1 MRRLRHRNLVS
12 LREVKEK
19 RMRGKRR
26 GKTKKTQ
33 QQQQQQ
39 KKTNSSFSLS
49 TFTPTH
55 PTNQV
60 IDDPAGGRLAMVME
74 YCEGGA
80 LLPRAD
86 LDRGRRLA
94 EPVARSAFRD
104 VLAGLSY
111 LHANRIVHGDI
122 KPENVLCGS
131 GGSVKLSDF
140 GCAKVMRRVN
150 GGGSSCLPLPS
161 SSSPSFAGG
170 GGGASSSAA
179 SASNETSNNNNPLHA
194 DDPTLDDLFD
204 RCDGT
209 PAFLAP
215 EVALGVPGGGGVGAA
230 AAEAAAE
237 TQSQHQQQ
245 RQQQQPHGTAAAATA
260 AAPASTPSS
269 TSSSRKVRYRG
280 RPADVWSL
288 GACLYTL
295 AFGRIPYSA
304 NSVPALF
311 RVVRAEPLRFPADVS
326 VSPLLKD
333 LLCRMMCKD
342 AGNRLTLRGA
352 AAHPWTRGVAG
363 NRLALGESVPRS
375 PPGSSASSS
384 FCAPPPPGT
393 PRVDRLALELMTPDS
408 RIVEF
413 ADGETML
420 RAGEPGSH
428 ALFVLQGS
436 AEVWQRPGL
445 GLQLAHQRAKMT
457 LLRQQQQRQRGGGGA
472 KSSSFSSFDGAD
484 DASLLS
490 FSAGGDGEGGAAS
503 AAASSFALPTLPPLD
518 GATVAALPPSAVA
531 GARRAR
537 SLAVSLARGGSSGS
551 RSRSR
556 SGSRRISESGE
567 PCSSSSSSFSSA
579 SSSTA
584 VTAADGYYAVALRPP
599 GTFVGEAAALAAAGR
614 RGASVVARGRVT
626 AAVVPA
632 AALRALVDSCPH
644 ARQQAKEL
652 VWAKTAETLVL
663 EATVRLA
670 ALAEALD
677 RYHLQ
682 QQLQQQQQRTKI

>member
-1 MRRLRHRNLVS
+1 
-12 LREVKEK
+12 
-19 RMRGKRR
+19 
-26 GKTKKTQ
+26 
-33 QQQQQQ
+33 
-39 KKTNSSFSLS
+39 
-49 TFTPTH
+49 
-55 PTNQV
+55 
-60 IDDPAGGRLAMVME
+60 MVME

-122 KPENVLCGS
+122 KPENVLCGA

-150 GGGSSCLPLPS
+150 VGGNPRPTSP
-161 SSSPSFAGG
+161 SPSFANP
-170 GGGASSSAA
+170 A
-179 SASNETSNNNNPLHA
+179 SASAPPFAETATTSSSSNNNSNLLHA

-215 EVALGVPGGGGVGAA
+215 EVALGVPGGGGG
-230 AAEAAAE
+230 AEAGG
-237 TQSQHQQQ
+237 TQNQHHHQ
-245 RQQQQPHGTAAAATA
+245 RAQREQREQREQPSGAN
-260 AAPASTPSS
+260 ASASS
-269 TSSSRKVRYRG
+269 TSCRVRYRG

-295 AFGRIPYSA
+295 AFGRIPFTA
-304 NSVPALF
+304 TSVPALF
-311 RVVRAEPLRFPADVS
+311 RVVRSEPLRFPSDVA

-342 AGNRLTLRGA
+342 AGARLTLRGA
-352 AAHPWTRGVAG
+352 AAHPWTRGLAG
-363 NRLALGESVPRS
+363 GLSLGEAVPRPPRS
-375 PPGSSASSS
+375 PP
-384 FCAPPPPGT
+384 PPPPGASSSSSSSFASAPGPPPPRPGT
-393 PRVDRLALELMTPDS
+393 PRIDRLALELVTPDS

-420 RAGEPGSH
+420 HAGEPGTH

-445 GLQLAHQRAKMT
+445 GLQLAHQRAR
-457 LLRQQQQRQRGGGGA
+457 LLRQQQRAAGGGG
-472 KSSSFSSFDGAD
+472 SSTLSSFDGAD
-484 DASLLS
+484 ESSLLS
-490 FSAGGDGEGGAAS
+490 FAAGDEGGAPSTS
-503 AAASSFALPTLPPLD
+503 AAAASFSFALPSLPPLD
-518 GATVAALPPSAVA
+518 AATVAALPPSAVA

-537 SLAVSLARGGSSGS
+537 SLAVSLARGGNSTSNSGGGGGGQS
-551 RSRSR
+551 QCQW
-556 SGSRRISESGE
+556 SRRISSDGGGDS
-567 PCSSSSSSFSSA
+567 PA
-579 SSSTA
+579 L
-584 VTAADGYYAVALRPP
+584 DGYFAVALRPP

-614 RGASVVARGRVT
+614 RGSSVVARGRVT

-670 ALAEALD
+670 ALSEALD
-677 RYHLQ
+677 RYHQ
-682 QQLQQQQQRTKI
+682 QQRLQVQVQQQQQQQQQRTKI

>member
-1 MRRLRHRNLVS
+1 
-12 LREVKEK
+12 
-19 RMRGKRR
+19 
-26 GKTKKTQ
+26 
-33 QQQQQQ
+33 
-39 KKTNSSFSLS
+39 
-49 TFTPTH
+49 
-55 PTNQV
+55 
-60 IDDPAGGRLAMVME
+60 MVME

-104 VLAGLSY
+104 VLAGLAY

-140 GCAKVMRRVN
+140 GCAKVMRRV
-150 GGGSSCLPLPS
+150 GGAPPPLS
-161 SSSPSFAGG
+161 LA
-170 GGGASSSAA
+170 GASSSPA
-179 SASNETSNNNNPLHA
+179 SSSADSGGGDNNPLHA
-194 DDPTLDDLFD
+194 DDPSLDDVFD

-215 EVALGVPGGGGVGAA
+215 EVALGVPGGGGGGGTGAA
-230 AAEAAAE
+230 AAAAD
-237 TQSQHQQQ
+237 SQQQ
-245 RQQQQPHGTAAAATA
+245 GQQQQQQGPSGAGDATA
-260 AAPASTPSS
+260 
-269 TSSSRKVRYRG
+269 SSSSCSSNHRRVRYRG

-295 AFGRIPYSA
+295 AFGRIPFSA
-304 NSVPALF
+304 ASVPALF
-311 RVVRAEPLRFPADVS
+311 RVVRAEPLRFPPDAA

-342 AGNRLTLRGA
+342 AGLRLTLRGA
-352 AAHPWTRGVAG
+352 AAHPWTRGGSAG
-363 NRLALGESVPRS
+363 GRLSLGESVPRS
-375 PPGSSASSS
+375 PPGPASPLASL
-384 FCAPPPPGT
+384 APGT
-393 PRVDRLALELMTPDS
+393 PPRVDRLALELVTPDS

-413 ADGETML
+413 ADGDEML
-420 RAGEPGSH
+420 RAGAPGTH
-428 ALFVLQGS
+428 ALFVLRGT

-445 GLQLAHQRAKMT
+445 GLQLAHQRA
-457 LLRQQQQRQRGGGGA
+457 RAIRRQRTAGGGALSPFDGADAAALLSVDGGGGGGA
-472 KSSSFSSFDGAD
+472 
-484 DASLLS
+484 
-490 FSAGGDGEGGAAS
+490 AAA
-503 AAASSFALPTLPPLD
+503 AAASSASFSFALPTLPPLD
-518 GATVAALPPSAVA
+518 AATVAALPPSAVA

-537 SLAVSLARGGSSGS
+537 SLAVALARGGNSGS
-551 RSRSR
+551 GTGHGRT
-556 SGSRRISESGE
+556 GRRTSDGGE
-567 PCSSSSSSFSSA
+567 PPPAA
-579 SSSTA
+579 S
-584 VTAADGYYAVALRPP
+584 DGYYAVALRPP

-614 RGASVVARGRVT
+614 RGASVVARGTVT

-670 ALAEALD
+670 ALAEALE
-677 RYHLQ
+677 RYH
-682 QQLQQQQQRTKI
+682 QQQQQHHHHHHHQRTNF

>member
-1 MRRLRHRNLVS
+1 
-12 LREVKEK
+12 
-19 RMRGKRR
+19 
-26 GKTKKTQ
+26 
-33 QQQQQQ
+33 
-39 KKTNSSFSLS
+39 
-49 TFTPTH
+49 
-55 PTNQV
+55 
-60 IDDPAGGRLAMVME
+60 MVME

-104 VLAGLSY
+104 VLAGLAY
-111 LHANRIVHGDI
+111 LHSHRIVHGDI
-122 KPENVLCGS
+122 KPENLLCGS

-140 GCAKVMRRVN
+140 GCAKVMRRVGS
-150 GGGSSCLPLPS
+150 GGGGIAPPPS
-161 SSSPSFAGG
+161 SSSPSFSSAD
-170 GGGASSSAA
+170 SSS
-179 SASNETSNNNNPLHA
+179 NNNPLHA
-194 DDPTLDDLFD
+194 DDPTLDDVFD

-230 AAEAAAE
+230 PAAAAE
-237 TQSQHQQQ
+237 SQQQ
-245 RQQQQPHGTAAAATA
+245 GQQQQPNSAATG
-260 AAPASTPSS
+260 ASSVTS
-269 TSSSRKVRYRG
+269 TSKRRVRYRG

-304 NSVPALF
+304 ASVPALF
-311 RVVRAEPLRFPADVS
+311 RVVRSEPLRFPPDVA

-342 AGNRLTLRGA
+342 AGARLTLRGA
-352 AAHPWTRGVAG
+352 AAHPWTRGAG
-363 NRLALGESVPRS
+363 GRLSLGEGVPRS
-375 PPGSSASSS
+375 PPGSPASPTFPS
-384 FCAPPPPGT
+384 PPPGT
-393 PRVDRLALELMTPDS
+393 PRVDRLALELVTPDS

-445 GLQLAHQRAKMT
+445 GLQLAHQRARA
-457 LLRQQQQRQRGGGGA
+457 LLRQRQHRRAGSAGSGGGGGV
-472 KSSSFSSFDGAD
+472 SSFDGAD

-490 FSAGGDGEGGAAS
+490 FASGD
-503 AAASSFALPTLPPLD
+503 AAAAFSFALPTLPPLD
-518 GATVAALPPSAVA
+518 AATVAALPPSAVA

-537 SLAVSLARGGSSGS
+537 SLAVSLARGGGGGGGRNSGGDGGSQGRGHNPTQPRGRRTSSD
-551 RSRSR
+551 
-556 SGSRRISESGE
+556 SGGGGDS
-567 PCSSSSSSFSSA
+567 PA
-579 SSSTA
+579 A
-584 VTAADGYYAVALRPP
+584 AADGYYAVALRPP

-670 ALAEALD
+670 ALSEALD
-677 RYHLQ
+677 RYHYQ
-682 QQLQQQQQRTKI
+682 QQGQQGQQQQQRTKF

>member
-1 MRRLRHRNLVS
+1 
-12 LREVKEK
+12 
-19 RMRGKRR
+19 
-26 GKTKKTQ
+26 
-33 QQQQQQ
+33 
-39 KKTNSSFSLS
+39 
-49 TFTPTH
+49 
-55 PTNQV
+55 
-60 IDDPAGGRLAMVME
+60 MVME

-104 VLAGLSY
+104 VLAGLAY

-140 GCAKVMRRVN
+140 GCAKVMRRVTSC
-150 GGGSSCLPLPS
+150 GGIVPPPPPS
-161 SSSPSFAGG
+161 SSSPSFAG
-170 GGGASSSAA
+170 ASAA
-179 SASNETSNNNNPLHA
+179 ASDGANNNSNNNPLHA
-194 DDPTLDDLFD
+194 DDPTLDDVFD

-215 EVALGVPGGGGVGAA
+215 EVALGVPGGGGGGGGGGGAA
-230 AAEAAAE
+230 AAAAAAE
-237 TQSQHQQQ
+237 MQQQ
-245 RQQQQPHGTAAAATA
+245 QGEQQQQQP
-260 AAPASTPSS
+260 PPPPSS
-269 TSSSRKVRYRG
+269 SSNSTSNRSGRVRYRG

-295 AFGRIPYSA
+295 AFGRIPFQA
-304 NSVPALF
+304 ASVPALF
-311 RVVRAEPLRFPADVS
+311 RVVRSEPLRFPADVA

-342 AGNRLTLRGA
+342 AGARLTLRGA
-352 AAHPWTRGVAG
+352 AAHPWTRGLG
-363 NRLALGESVPRS
+363 GRLALGEAIPRS
-375 PPGSSASSS
+375 PTNSSSAAYAASFSSASASAS
-384 FCAPPPPGT
+384 APPGT
-393 PRVDRLALELMTPDS
+393 PRVDRLALELVTPDS

-445 GLQLAHQRAKMT
+445 GLQLAHQRAKA
-457 LLRQQQQRQRGGGGA
+457 LRQQQQQQQQRAAGG
-472 KSSSFSSFDGAD
+472 FSSFDGAD

-490 FSAGGDGEGGAAS
+490 FAAGAAAEGGSSGDGSGGGAAAGAPSSS
-503 AAASSFALPTLPPLD
+503 ASFSFALPTLPPLD
-518 GATVAALPPSAVA
+518 AATVAALPPAAVA

-537 SLAVSLARGGSSGS
+537 SLAMALARGGNNRSSNSSSVGGIGGGGASGS
-551 RSRSR
+551 VL
-556 SGSRRISESGE
+556 GLNRRRTSDGCESS
-567 PCSSSSSSFSSA
+567 PP
-579 SSSTA
+579 
-584 VTAADGYYAVALRPP
+584 AAAAAEGYYAVALRPP

-670 ALAEALD
+670 ALSEALD
-677 RYHLQ
+677 RYYHLQ
-682 QQLQQQQQRTKI
+682 QQQQQQQQQQRTKF